1 MFLSDKNSNIVRYIK
16 LLIGVFLCGLGVAM
30 VINSNAGASSWDIF
44 HMGLTDP
51 LKMPVGKASIV
62 AGVVVIVLNV
72 VLGQTIGLGTVL
84 NIYFIGT
91 FTDIIRNSN
100 IIPISN
106 NIFFKL
112 IILLLGMVIF
122 SYGTFLYMSQGK
134 GCGPRDGLM
143 QVISKK
149 TNISVAI
156 VKNSIEIVVLIFGI
170 FLGGKSLIGIGTLIY
185 ALSIGFIIS
194 FMFKIHKVDAKNIE
208 HTSIKEEFH
217 NIIHFFAS
225 KK

>member
-1 MFLSDKNSNIVRYIK
+1 MSSSDKNSKTVRYIK
-16 LLIGVFLCGLGVAM
+16 LMIGIFLCGLGVTM

-44 HMGLTDP
+44 HMGLTGI
-51 LKMPVGKASIV
+51 LKMPIGKASIV
-62 AGVVVIVLNV
+62 AGFVVIILNI
-72 VLGQTIGLGTVL
+72 VLGQTIGPGTIL

-91 FTDIIRNSN
+91 ITDIIRNLN
-100 IIPISN
+100 IIPVSN
-106 NIFFKL
+106 NIFFKI
-112 IILLLGMVIF
+112 IILLLGMIIY

-143 QVISKK
+143 QVLSKK

-156 VKNSIEIVVLIFGI
+156 VKNSIEIIVLIMGI

-194 FMFKIHKVDAKNIE
+194 FMFKIHKVEVKTIE
-208 HTSIKEEFH
+208 HTSLKEEFH
-217 NIIHFFAS
+217 EIVHFFTN